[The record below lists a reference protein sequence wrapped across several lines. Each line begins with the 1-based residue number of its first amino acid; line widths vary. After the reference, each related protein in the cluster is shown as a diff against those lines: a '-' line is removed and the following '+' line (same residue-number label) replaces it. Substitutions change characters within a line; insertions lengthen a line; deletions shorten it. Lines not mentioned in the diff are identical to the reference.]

1 MTPDLLFSH
10 VGTAAMAGWALL
22 ILGPRRYAWFNA
34 IPLWIIPAGLSAVYA
49 ALIFSRFSG
58 MGGGFDS
65 LDSVAT
71 LMSDRWALLA
81 GWVHFLAFDLFVGAV
96 MAARMDRA
104 GVGRLVQAPILLST
118 FMLGPLGFLIAGLTE
133 LGLRA
138 GRPPHPNPFPERP
151 PMSSLD
157 ANLPTVRAEAPTQF
171 RTLTV
176 VAVALLALTVLWG
189 FVDPA

>member
-1 MTPDLLFSH
+1 MTPELLFSY
-10 VGTAAMAGWALL
+10 VGPAAMAGWALL
-22 ILGPRRYAWFNA
+22 ILGPRRFAWFNA

-65 LDSVAT
+65 LENVAI
-71 LMSDRWALLA
+71 LLSDRWALLA
-81 GWVHFLAFDLFVGAV
+81 GWVHYLAFDLFVGAV

-104 GVGRLVQAPILLST
+104 GVGRLVQTPILLST

-138 GRPPHPNPFPERP
+138 
-151 PMSSLD
+151 SV
-157 ANLPTVRAEAPTQF
+157 LPTQTRSLKGETHV
-171 RTLTV
+171 
-176 VAVALLALTVLWG
+176 
-189 FVDPA
+189 PA

>member
-10 VGTAAMAGWALL
+10 VGTAAMTGWALL
-22 ILGPRRYAWFNA
+22 VLGPRRYAWFNA
-34 IPLWIIPAGLSAVYA
+34 IPLWVIPAGLSAVYA

-65 LDSVAT
+65 LDNVAT

-81 GWVHFLAFDLFVGAV
+81 GWVHYLAFDLFIGAV

-104 GVGRLVQAPILLST
+104 GVGRLVQTPILLSI

-138 GRPPHPNPFPERP
+138 AAIHTQTHSPK
-151 PMSSLD
+151 
-157 ANLPTVRAEAPTQF
+157 AETH
-171 RTLTV
+171 V
-176 VAVALLALTVLWG
+176 LA
-189 FVDPA
+189 

>member
-1 MTPDLLFSH
+1 MTPEELFSQ
-10 VGTAAMAGWALL
+10 VGTAAMIGWVLL

-65 LDSVAT
+65 LASVST
-71 LMSDRWALLA
+71 LLSDDWALLA
-81 GWVHFLAFDLFVGAV
+81 GWVHYLAFDLFVGAF

-104 GVGRLVQAPILLST
+104 GIGRLVQTPVLVAT
-118 FMLGPLGFLIAGLTE
+118 FMLGPLGFLIAALTA

-138 GRPPHPNPFPERP
+138 HKIPTPKFSLKG
-151 PMSSLD
+151 SSHVH
-157 ANLPTVRAEAPTQF
+157 A
-171 RTLTV
+171 
-176 VAVALLALTVLWG
+176 
-189 FVDPA
+189 